1 MFVPGKL
8 FHPSLTKNLTHYENS
23 YVTDIISFITLPPGV
38 KVIKSFTT
46 VIYECSE

>member
-8 FHPSLTKNLTHYENS
+8 FHPSLTKNLAHFENS
-23 YVTDIISFITLPPGV
+23 YVTDIKRFITLPPVV
-38 KVIKSFTT
+38 KVIKSFTI